1 MREPAARSLPRGGRP
16 RRSEAAP
23 PLHEI
28 ARVVLAESPRPL
40 TAYALLAR
48 LEERLGRHLSPP
60 TVYRALGQLSEM
72 GAIARIESR
81 GAFLSVD
88 PSEARPTRVFLLCD
102 ACGTAKEISDPPIAR
117 RLEGIASAH
126 EFALVRGV
134 IEIEGMCRG
143 CGTTGGET
151 VAS

>member
-1 MREPAARSLPRGGRP
+1 MSEASARSSSRSGRP
-16 RRSEAAP
+16 RRDAAKP

-40 TAYALLAR
+40 TAYALLAK
-48 LEERLGRHLSPP
+48 LEERLGRHFSPP

-72 GAIARIESR
+72 GAIARIASR

-88 PSEARPTRVFLLCD
+88 PSEARPTRVFLLCES
-102 ACGTAKEISDPPIAR
+102 CGTAKEISDPPVTR

-126 EFALVRGV
+126 EFAAVRGV

-143 CGTTGGET
+143 CGTTSEET
-151 VAS
+151 AGS